1 MAQPPLPQQHRQPP
15 PAQTHIHQRHL
26 KKKKKKKPE
35 RSARQIKQTH
45 IPNQTSPKVKPTT
58 ADRLREVQWWE
69 APMTWWMARQARRR
83 GVAW

>member
-26 KKKKKKKPE
+26 KKKKKKPE

-69 APMTWWMARQARRR
+69 VPMTWWMARHARRR